1 MNCFNILFYIN
12 LKPTETFNAESW
24 SVLEFSHWHL
34 LATSLIFY
42 QNADSNSLILP
53 IMWLGALLMV
63 GFLVP
68 LTAREDFEPT
78 TVVIVALFYAFI
90 VVPVV
95 SGLFDPR
102 PFQNYAIIFV
112 M

>member
-1 MNCFNILFYIN
+1 
-12 LKPTETFNAESW
+12 
-24 SVLEFSHWHL
+24 
-34 LATSLIFY
+34 
-42 QNADSNSLILP
+42 
-53 IMWLGALLMV
+53 MV